1 YFCNQSTMANKEIIN
16 DNYAVNFPLQPTH
29 ETQNDPDLPPACE
42 HPRVDFSSGWKDRG
56 FAIAF
61 WIHTII
67 VILVGLILGIPAIIA
82 FVKDNSFDELKKV
95 SSNFDIKPYVYGLG
109 AAAIVGRFASFLTF
123 SIL

>member
-1 YFCNQSTMANKEIIN
+1 MANKEIIN

-42 HPRVDFSSGWKDRG
+42 HPRVDFSSSWKDRG

-67 VILVGLILGIPAIIA
+67 VILVGLILGIPAVIA
-82 FVKDNSFDELKKV
+82 FVKNNSFDELEK
-95 SSNFDIKPYVYGLG
+95 
-109 AAAIVGRFASFLTF
+109 
-123 SIL
+123 